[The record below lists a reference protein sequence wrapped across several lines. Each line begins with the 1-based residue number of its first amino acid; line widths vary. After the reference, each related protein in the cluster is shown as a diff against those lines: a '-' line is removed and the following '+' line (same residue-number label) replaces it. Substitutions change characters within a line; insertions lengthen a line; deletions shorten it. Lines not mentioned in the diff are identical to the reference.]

1 MILNPEGFIHFI
13 NTDTVKFQKL
23 IYRVI
28 TSVSLVPS
36 KHVAFK

>member
-1 MILNPEGFIHFI
+1 M
-13 NTDTVKFQKL
+13 
-23 IYRVI
+23 I